1 MKTSL
6 YKPLGFL
13 FLGLAILGI
22 LLPVLPGTPFLLL
35 SAWFFARSSEK
46 WHQRLLRSGVF
57 GPLIRNWEENR
68 CIACRTKLVAMV
80 SMIVAGGAS
89 IIFAVQD
96 PTIRIA
102 AGCLMT
108 VGVITLISIR
118 TCDREGSDPI
128 DTAKRG

>member
-1 MKTSL
+1 MKTRL

-46 WHQRLLRSGVF
+46 WHQRLLRSELF
-57 GPLIRNWEENR
+57 GPMIRNWEKNR
-68 CIACRTKLVAMV
+68 CISCRTKLVAMV
-80 SMIVAGGAS
+80 SMICAGGAS
-89 IIFAVQD
+89 IVFAVQD
-96 PTIRIA
+96 PALRIA
-102 AGCLMT
+102 AVGLMT

-118 TCDREGSDPI
+118 TCDGGDGAMESDQ
-128 DTAKRG
+128 RL